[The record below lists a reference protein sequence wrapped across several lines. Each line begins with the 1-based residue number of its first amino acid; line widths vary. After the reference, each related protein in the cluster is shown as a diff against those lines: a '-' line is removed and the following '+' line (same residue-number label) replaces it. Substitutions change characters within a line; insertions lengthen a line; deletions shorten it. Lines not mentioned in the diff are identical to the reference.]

1 MGGVWAILRGVWSL
15 GGLGGEGGPA
25 VGAGGRLV
33 WGSPM
38 TGGGGVS
45 TPALVNGRDAVAA
58 AGGAGA
64 AGWAGAAA
72 TGFGVANQGQQFALD
87 RTIAADGGTPP
98 EPTRAATYLA
108 LPCGRSSPASSSHSH
123 RRTTGG
129 RRDVRLRAHGGH
141 HRRGAEKSDAGHR
154 RSIRALR
161 SGVGSLW

>member
-1 MGGVWAILRGVWSL
+1 MGGVWAILRAVSSL
-15 GGLGGEGGPA
+15 DELVVEAGRALGDGRRLF
-25 VGAGGRLV
+25 GA
-33 WGSPM
+33 SPII
-38 TGGGGVS
+38 GGGWVS